1 MDMAVAESGSSASSD
16 LFAGSSLYDGIEL
29 AIWFHDVI
37 YVPGAADNE
46 QRSADLFAHRAADK
60 LSPEMIDRIGG
71 YILSTTH
78 HEPPTDEGSKFVVDI
93 DLSGFGLPPELFR
106 RDGDNI
112 RREFDHISEAEFICG
127 QTKFLQKLLDRGR
140 IYSTSF
146 FHDRYEAQ
154 ARRNIRGTIEHY
166 AKWDC

>member
-1 MDMAVAESGSSASSD
+1 MDMAVVESGSSASSD
-16 LFAGSSLYDGIEL
+16 LFASSNRFDCIEL

-37 YVPGAADNE
+37 YVSGAADNE
-46 QRSADLFAHRAADK
+46 QRSAELFARRAAGS
-60 LSPEMIDRIGG
+60 LPPEMIDQIEG
-71 YILSTTH
+71 YIMSTTH

-112 RREFDHISEAEFICG
+112 RKEFDYMSEAEFICG
-127 QTKFLQKLLDRGR
+127 QTKFLQKLLDRSN

-146 FHDRYEAQ
+146 FHDRYEAR
-154 ARRNIRGTIEHY
+154 ARRNISETIERY
-166 AKWDC
+166 AEWDC